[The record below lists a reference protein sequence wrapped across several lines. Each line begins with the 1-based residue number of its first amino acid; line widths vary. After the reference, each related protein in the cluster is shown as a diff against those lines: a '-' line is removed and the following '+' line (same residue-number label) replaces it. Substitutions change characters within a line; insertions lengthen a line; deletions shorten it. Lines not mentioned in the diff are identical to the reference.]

1 MKRGPMNAKVAKQ
14 LKLAEEWK
22 DVPEGTPVI
31 LTKDDGSEFYT
42 KTRSGPWMLG
52 ADSRDPDDPTHSPGH
67 TAVIMVEG
75 ISGGYSLERVKKVA
89 DVVEEAPG
97 CST

>member
-1 MKRGPMNAKVAKQ
+1 MKPKVAKQ
-14 LKLAEEWK
+14 LKLVETWK

-31 LTKDDGSEFYT
+31 VTKDLGEEFHT

-52 ADSRDPDDPTHSPGH
+52 ANSRDPSDRTYDPGH

-75 ISGGYSLERVKKVA
+75 ISGGYSLERVCKA
-89 DVVEEAPG
+89 
-97 CST
+97 